1 MTYLTIICDIKG
13 SRFLKDREIAQY
25 KLIETLKET
34 NKVFVSDIVCPF
46 IITVG
51 DEWQG
56 LLNYPC
62 NYDAILSFF
71 HDKLKD
77 IDFYCGM
84 GVGDVSIHNFELTVN
99 QLDGQSFHLA
109 REAIKLAKENK
120 YNIVILQQ

>member
-13 SRFLKDREIAQY
+13 SRFLKDREITQY

-34 NKVFVSDIVCPF
+34 NKIFVSDIVCPF

-62 NYDAILSFF
+62 NHDAILSFF

-109 REAIKLAKENK
+109 REAIKLAKQNK